1 MEDNH
6 LIPYSVHLRKDIHAK
21 LKAAAGE
28 RKASGLVRDAITL
41 IIEGDDKFDGGYKKG
56 LRDAIDVINKNDK
69 ASNIAFNGETVAEG
83 LIVQI
88 EKLIPKEKPNG
99 KKKG

>member
-21 LKAAAGE
+21 LQAAAGD

-41 IIEGDDKFDGGYKKG
+41 IIEGDTQFDGGYKKG
-56 LRDAIDVINKNDK
+56 LRDAMDVINKNDK

>member
-21 LKAAAGE
+21 LKAAAGD

-41 IIEGDDKFDGGYKKG
+41 IIEGDTQFDGGYKKG
-56 LRDAIDVINKNDK
+56 LRDAMDIISKNDK

>member
-1 MEDNH
+1 M
-6 LIPYSVHLRKDIHAK
+6 DI
-21 LKAAAGE
+21 
-28 RKASGLVRDAITL
+28 
-41 IIEGDDKFDGGYKKG
+41 
-56 LRDAIDVINKNDK
+56 INKNDK